1 MRDVVIAGV
10 GMTKFGRWET
20 KGQLELF
27 GEAAMDAINASK
39 LKPKDIQALFL
50 GNSVGDLDE
59 GQTVMASHAAREIG
73 LQNVPATR
81 LEGACSSSSI
91 AIVNA
96 YMWVASGFRD
106 IVLAG
111 GCERNTASATPLA
124 TRIMNTGPHHR
135 YEGPTGITFP
145 GLFAMMAHMYSHK
158 YGVPLKKLKEAM
170 ATVAIKNHKNGAKN
184 PKAHFQKVINYDDVY
199 KSMMVA
205 TPLQLYDC
213 CPISDG
219 AAAVVVVSADVAKN
233 LTNKPVPII
242 GFGQASAG
250 GLSTQRDYTLPIA
263 RGISAK
269 MAYRMAGVTPQDIDV
284 CELHDCF
291 TIAEIV
297 ATEGLGFFEPGD
309 GWQAV
314 MRGDT
319 QMDGKIPINPSGGLK
334 AKGHPVGATGAAQV
348 YEIVNQLRGE
358 CGERQIEGAKM
369 GITDTLGGPYASVV
383 NIILK
388 RGW

>member
-1 MRDVVIAGV
+1 MKEVFIAGV

-20 KGQLELF
+20 KSQLELF
-27 GEAAMDAINASK
+27 GEAAMDAINASR
-39 LKPKDIQALFL
+39 LKPRDIQALFL
-50 GNSVGDLDE
+50 GNSVGDMDE
-59 GQTVMASHAAREIG
+59 GQTVMAAHAAREIG

-96 YMWVASGFRD
+96 YVWVASGFCD
-106 IVLAG
+106 VVLAG
-111 GCERNTASATPLA
+111 GCERNTASPTPLA

-145 GLFAMMAHMYSHK
+145 GMFAMMAHMYAHK
-158 YGVPLKKLKEAM
+158 YGIPLNKLKEAM
-170 ATVAIKNHKNGAKN
+170 ATVAIKNHKNGSKN
-184 PKAHFQKVINYDDVY
+184 PKAHFQKEITYEDVY
-199 KSMMVA
+199 NSMMVA

-219 AAAVVVVSADVAKN
+219 AAAVVVVSSDVAKN
-233 LTNKPVPII
+233 LTSKPVQIV

-263 RGISAK
+263 RDVSSRMAYK
-269 MAYRMAGVTPQDIDV
+269 MAGLTPQQIDV

-297 ATEGLGFFEPGD
+297 ATEGLGFFKPGD

-319 QMDGKIPINPSGGLK
+319 QIGGKMPINPSGGLK
-334 AKGHPVGATGAAQV
+334 AKGHPVGATGAAQA
-348 YEIVNQLRGE
+348 YEIVNQLREE
-358 CGERQIEGAKM
+358 CGPRQVKGARIGM
-369 GITDTLGGPYASVV
+369 TDTLGGPYASIV

>member
-1 MRDVVIAGV
+1 
-10 GMTKFGRWET
+10 MTKFGRSKT

-39 LKPKDIQALFL
+39 LKPKDMQALFL
-50 GNSVGDLDE
+50 GNSVGDMDE
-59 GQTVMASHAAREIG
+59 GQTVLASHAAREIG

-81 LEGACSSSSI
+81 LEGACSSSSL
-91 AIVNA
+91 AMVNA
-96 YMWVASGFRD
+96 YVWVASGFRD
-106 IVLAG
+106 IVLVG

-158 YGVPLKKLKEAM
+158 YGVPLDKLKEAM
-170 ATVAIKNHKNGAKN
+170 ATVAIKNHKNGFKN
-184 PKAHFQKVINYDDVY
+184 PKAHLRVEINYDDVY
-199 KSMMVA
+199 NSMMIA
-205 TPLQLYDC
+205 KPLQLYDC

-219 AAAVVVVSADVAKN
+219 ASAAVLVSADVAKN
-233 LTNKPVPII
+233 LTEKPVQLI
-242 GFGQASAG
+242 GLGQASAG

-263 RGISAK
+263 RTLSAK
-269 MAYRMAGVTPQDIDV
+269 MAYEMAGVKPQDIDV

-297 ATEGLGFFEPGD
+297 ASEGLGFFEPGD

-319 QMDGKIPINPSGGLK
+319 QIGGKIPISASGGLK
-334 AKGHPVGATGAAQV
+334 SKGHPVGATGTAQV
-348 YEIVNQLRGE
+348 YEIANQLRGE
-358 CGERQIEGAKM
+358 CGERQVEGAKIGM
-369 GITDTLGGPYASVV
+369 TDTLGGPFASIV
-383 NIILK
+383 NIIMK

>member
-1 MRDVVIAGV
+1 
-10 GMTKFGRWET
+10 MTKFGRSKT

-39 LKPKDIQALFL
+39 LKPKDMQALFL
-50 GNSVGDLDE
+50 GNSVGDMDE
-59 GQTVMASHAAREIG
+59 GQTVLASHAAREIG

-81 LEGACSSSSI
+81 LEGACSSSSL
-91 AIVNA
+91 AMVNA
-96 YMWVASGFRD
+96 YVWVASGFRD
-106 IVLAG
+106 IVLVG

-158 YGVPLKKLKEAM
+158 YGVPLDKLKEAM
-170 ATVAIKNHKNGAKN
+170 ATVAIKNHKNGFKN
-184 PKAHFQKVINYDDVY
+184 PKAHLRVEINYDDVY
-199 KSMMVA
+199 NSMMIA
-205 TPLQLYDC
+205 KPLQLYDC

-219 AAAVVVVSADVAKN
+219 ASAAVLVSADVAKN
-233 LTNKPVPII
+233 LTDMPVQLI
-242 GFGQASAG
+242 GLGQASAG

-263 RGISAK
+263 RTLSAK
-269 MAYRMAGVTPQDIDV
+269 MAYEMAGVKPQDIDV

-297 ATEGLGFFEPGD
+297 ASEGLGFFEPGD

-319 QMDGKIPINPSGGLK
+319 QIGGKIPISASGGLK
-334 AKGHPVGATGAAQV
+334 SKGHPVGATGTAQV
-348 YEIVNQLRGE
+348 YEIANQLRGE
-358 CGERQIEGAKM
+358 CGERQVEGAKIGM
-369 GITDTLGGPYASVV
+369 TDTLGGPFASIV
-383 NIILK
+383 NIIMK

>member
-1 MRDVVIAGV
+1 
-10 GMTKFGRWET
+10 MTKFGRSKT

-27 GEAAMDAINASK
+27 GEAAMDAINGSK
-39 LKPKDIQALFL
+39 LKPKDMQALFL
-50 GNSVGDLDE
+50 GNSVGDMDE
-59 GQTVMASHAAREIG
+59 GQTVLASHAAREIG

-81 LEGACSSSSI
+81 LEGACSSSSL
-91 AIVNA
+91 AMVNA
-96 YMWVASGFRD
+96 YVWVASGFRD
-106 IVLAG
+106 IVLVG

-158 YGVPLKKLKEAM
+158 YGVPLDKLKEAM
-170 ATVAIKNHKNGAKN
+170 ATVAIKNHKNGFKN
-184 PKAHFQKVINYDDVY
+184 PKAHLRIEINYDDVY
-199 KSMMVA
+199 NSMMIA
-205 TPLQLYDC
+205 KPLQLYDC

-219 AAAVVVVSADVAKN
+219 ASAAVIVSADVAKN
-233 LTNKPVPII
+233 LTDKPVQLI
-242 GFGQASAG
+242 GLGQASAG

-263 RGISAK
+263 RTLSAK
-269 MAYRMAGVTPQDIDV
+269 MAYEMAGVKPQDIDV

-297 ATEGLGFFEPGD
+297 ASEGLGFFEPGD

-319 QMDGKIPINPSGGLK
+319 QIGGKIPISASGGLK
-334 AKGHPVGATGAAQV
+334 SKGHPVGATGTAQV
-348 YEIVNQLRGE
+348 YEIANQLRGE
-358 CGERQIEGAKM
+358 CGERQVEGAKIGM
-369 GITDTLGGPYASVV
+369 TDTLGGPFASIV
-383 NIILK
+383 NIIMK

>member
-1 MRDVVIAGV
+1 
-10 GMTKFGRWET
+10 MTKFGRSKT

-27 GEAAMDAINASK
+27 GEAAMDAINGSK

-50 GNSVGDLDE
+50 GNAVGDMDE

-73 LQNVPATR
+73 LQNVPAVR

-91 AIVNA
+91 AMMNA
-96 YMWVASGFRD
+96 YVWVASGFRD
-106 IVLAG
+106 IVLVG

-135 YEGPTGITFP
+135 YEGSTGITFP

-158 YGVPLKKLKEAM
+158 YGVPLDKLKEAM
-170 ATVAIKNHKNGAKN
+170 ATVAIKNHKNGFKN
-184 PKAHFQKVINYDDVY
+184 PKAHLRIEINYDDVY
-199 KSMMVA
+199 NSMMIA
-205 TPLQLYDC
+205 KPLQLYDC

-219 AAAVVVVSADVAKN
+219 ASAAVLVSADVAKN
-233 LTNKPVPII
+233 LTDKPVQLI
-242 GFGQASAG
+242 GLGQASAG

-263 RGISAK
+263 RTLSAK
-269 MAYRMAGVTPQDIDV
+269 MAYEMAGVKPQDIDV

-297 ATEGLGFFEPGD
+297 ASEGLGFFEPGD

-319 QMDGKIPINPSGGLK
+319 QIGGKIPISASGGLK
-334 AKGHPVGATGAAQV
+334 SKGHPVGATGTAQV
-348 YEIVNQLRGE
+348 YEIANQLRGE
-358 CGERQIEGAKM
+358 CGERQVEGAKIGM
-369 GITDTLGGPYASVV
+369 TDTLGGPFASIV
-383 NIILK
+383 NIIMK